1 MKMTS
6 SHECIHE
13 KRFAEIESELAE
25 MNVRLDSKRDDL
37 HQIQMERDEQ
47 RKLQMELIQKVT
59 TVTVLLQESQ
69 KQKDESGKKFED
81 LEDKVD
87 TLQNQLTDFI
97 ASQRSFRN
105 TILTIFGI
113 GTPLISLLVVIITNF
128 F

>member
-1 MKMTS
+1 MPAK
-6 SHECIHE
+6 HICLYEE
-13 KRFAEIESELAE
+13 RFAHLESELAE
-25 MNVRLDSKRDDL
+25 MNVRLDSKKDDL

-47 RKLQMELIQKVT
+47 RRLQMELIQKVT

-69 KQKDESGKKFED
+69 KQKKESSKKFED

-87 TLQNQLTDFI
+87 NLQNQLTDLI